1 MPGGGVARG
10 GARRGEIQPCRRLPC
25 AHGGPVPPPL
35 AASTEAPATSRL
47 FRFELTAL
55 FAVFTVMS
63 FGMSVVG
70 PLLAEIHN
78 EFGVSFA
85 ALGVMLAMPSV
96 ARVIF
101 TLPSGYL
108 ADRFPPRAALSA
120 GMGLLA
126 VGTTIGALA
135 FNFAVFLVAMLVL
148 GLGTAL
154 VFTTGMAHAV
164 RLAAPRRR
172 GRAAAR
178 VMAGVQLG
186 SFLSP
191 AAGGVIAS
199 AFGWRAALLLAA
211 GIGYMAVVMVWL
223 TLRSPAQSMAA
234 SPQRRLTP
242 AALGFS
248 RSVLS
253 IVAFSV
259 LLWGATLGIK
269 TVVLPLYGSV
279 GLDLDPAGVGLVL
292 SLIAGVRT
300 VVMFA
305 AGNLIDRFGR
315 LTILTPSVAVST
327 VAALLLLLQPHL
339 ATYVVFGLLYAVGG
353 VATALPPILV
363 ADGVPADRVGRAMGA
378 MQFLNDSV
386 LVGVPPLLGFLLDA
400 SGFGLV
406 GLVVAG
412 SLVASAAVGVRLLR
426 AKPGDGRGVTEAVAA
441 AAAERGSAG
450 GVRP

>member
-1 MPGGGVARG
+1 MA
-10 GARRGEIQPCRRLPC
+10 
-25 AHGGPVPPPL
+25 VP
-35 AASTEAPATSRL
+35 TEAPATSRL
-47 FRFELTAL
+47 FRSELTAL

-70 PLLAEIHN
+70 PLLAEMQD
-78 EFGVSFA
+78 EFGVSFT

-96 ARVIF
+96 ARVVF

-108 ADRFPPRAALSA
+108 ADRYPPRVALSA

-126 VGTTIGALA
+126 VGATIGALA
-135 FNFAVFLVAMLVL
+135 FTFAALLVAMLVL
-148 GLGTAL
+148 GMGTAL

-191 AAGGVIAS
+191 AAGGLIAS

-211 GIGYMAVVMVWL
+211 AIGFLAVVMVWL

-259 LLWGATLGIK
+259 LLWGATLGTK
-269 TVVLPLYGSV
+269 TVALPLYGSV
-279 GLDLDPAGVGLVL
+279 GLNLDPAGVGFVL
-292 SLIAGVRT
+292 SLVAGVRT
-300 VVMFA
+300 AVMLA
-305 AGNLIDRFGR
+305 AGNLIDRLGP
-315 LTILTPSVAVST
+315 LAILTPSVALST
-327 VAALLLLLQPHL
+327 VAALLLLLEPNL
-339 ATYVVFGLLYAVGG
+339 TIYVVFGLLYAVGG

-363 ADGVPADRVGRAMGA
+363 ADRVPADRVGRAMGA

-406 GLVVAG
+406 GMVLA
-412 SLVASAAVGVRLLR
+412 SALVASVVVGVRLLR
-426 AKPGDGRGVTEAVAA
+426 AKHRDGQGVAGAVATPA
-441 AAAERGSAG
+441 TEPGSDG
-450 GVRP
+450 GAKP